1 MNEAL
6 RGLLDLT
13 MTALAVYG
21 LVFLRIGAMM
31 AFLPAFG
38 ERMVPARIKL
48 ALAFAFTAIV
58 APAVAAHL
66 PVMPGGAADLVRIL
80 LMETLNGLALGFVLR
95 LFLMAIE
102 MAGGIAAQS
111 GSLSQMFGT
120 GGEPMPAISHLLGMA
135 GLCLALIGGLHVRLA
150 QAMILSYRAMPAGQL
165 PGASLM
171 ESWGVA
177 QISAAFGL
185 AFSLSAPFVIAAL
198 LYNVA
203 LGFINK
209 AMPGLMVSMIGAP
222 ALTAAV
228 LLLLV
233 VSAPLM
239 LTIWVQG
246 FDAFLAHPFLVPG

>member
-1 MNEAL
+1 MNDAL
-6 RGLLDLT
+6 QSLLDLT
-13 MTALAVYG
+13 LAALKVYG
-21 LVFLRIGAMM
+21 LVFLRVGAMM
-31 AFLPAFG
+31 ALLPAFG
-38 ERMVPARIKL
+38 EHTVPARIRL

-58 APAVAAHL
+58 TPAVGAHL
-66 PVMPGGAADLVRIL
+66 AVMPVTTGGFVGLLLV
-80 LMETLNGLALGFVLR
+80 ETLNGLALGFVLR
-95 LFLMAIE
+95 LFLLAIE

-120 GGEPMPAISHLLGMA
+120 GGEPMPAISHLLVMA

-150 QAMILSYRAMPAGQL
+150 QAMILSYRAMPAGHL
-165 PGASLM
+165 PGAALI

-177 QISAAFGL
+177 QISAAFAL

-203 LGFINK
+203 LGFINR

-222 ALTAAV
+222 ALTAGV

-239 LTIWVQG
+239 LAIWVRG
-246 FDAFLAHPFLVPG
+246 FDAFLAQPFAVPK

>member
-1 MNEAL
+1 MTEAM
-6 RGLLDLT
+6 RSLLDVT
-13 MTALAVYG
+13 MAALAAYG

-31 AFLPAFG
+31 ALLPAFG

-48 ALAFAFTAIV
+48 ALALAFTAIV

-66 PVMPGGAADLVRIL
+66 PATPAGAADLVNIL
-80 LMETLNGLALGFVLR
+80 LIETLNGLALGFVLR

-150 QAMILSYRAMPAGQL
+150 QAMILSYRAMPAGHL
-165 PGASLM
+165 PGAALM

-177 QISAAFGL
+177 QVSTAFGL

-222 ALTAAV
+222 ALTAGV

-246 FDAFLAHPFLVPG
+246 FDGFLAHPFLVPR